1 MPLVFVHGV
10 GAREWLPRYTT
21 MRARRNE
28 CFARYLKAIAGE
40 GRTLEIFNPYW
51 GEEAARFERD
61 ASRRTEKSH
70 RGAASEDTFLLDV
83 CRREG
88 LARAADLLV
97 MLGGTTLVDPPDE
110 PDALVPGLTGL
121 ADALRTHAASGRDTG
136 WLGIVDS
143 DEALIDRLQEEVE
156 RIDRREA
163 AVERAYRGVVPDDVW
178 DRIDEA
184 RQRLTSLPAR
194 WIRNAAMSK
203 WGEQATDQAAYFAG
217 DIFVYLLR
225 RGTPERPGPIID
237 CVLDDL
243 EHALANEARNG
254 EPLVVIGHSL
264 GGVIAYDLFSHF
276 APHVEVDVLFTVGS
290 TVALF
295 EELKILAANVAVSPG
310 EVRRAGKPDRVK
322 RWINVYDPRDL
333 LGYEARSGFD
343 GVEDIEYETAGS
355 IASTHSAYFEH
366 ASFYEGLNALIEGR
380 RPGPCWKVPR

>member
-10 GAREWLPRYTT
+10 GAREWLPRYTR

-28 CFARYLKAIAGE
+28 CFQRYLRAIALE

-61 ASRRTEKSH
+61 ASRRLEKSH
-70 RGAASEDTFLLDV
+70 RGPAGEDTFLLDV
-83 CRREG
+83 CRGEG
-88 LARAADLLV
+88 LARAAELLV
-97 MLGGTTLVDPPDE
+97 MLGGTTLVDPPDD
-110 PDALVPGLTGL
+110 PDTLVPGLTGL
-121 ADALRTHAASGRDTG
+121 ADALRAHAASERGTS
-136 WLGIVDS
+136 WLETVHS

-156 RIDRREA
+156 RIDGRET
-163 AVERAYRGVVPDDVW
+163 AVERAHRGVVPDDVW

-184 RQRLTSLPAR
+184 RRRLTSLPAQ
-194 WIRNAAMSK
+194 WLRNAAMSK
-203 WGEQATDQAAYFAG
+203 WGKPATDQAAYFAG

-243 EHALANEARNG
+243 KRALESKATTG
-254 EPLVVIGHSL
+254 ERLVVIGHSL
-264 GGVIAYDLFSHF
+264 GGVIACDLFSHF
-276 APHVEVDVLFTVGS
+276 ARDIEVDVLFTVGS
-290 TVALF
+290 TVAMF
-295 EELKILAANVAVSPG
+295 EELKILAADVAASAG
-310 EVRRAGKPDRVK
+310 EARRARKPDRVK

-380 RPGPCWKVPR
+380 TPGPCWKVPG